1 MTIVKMLKKINYKT
15 RMSVKSLTWLL
26 LITLCSVN
34 NPVFAENA
42 VSKYFSGIKSFR
54 VSFTQQSLNL
64 DSSTRNI
71 SNGFLVVQN
80 PDKFYL
86 EYTKPYKLIYVAD
99 GFKLWSYDEDL
110 EQVIV
115 KKQANLLVNTPAMI
129 LSQPQDI
136 EKKYRVELLSS
147 EHQVTKY
154 KLTPKQK
161 ESSFE
166 SIVIGFIDGE
176 LKLMEMI
183 DNFGQHTQ
191 LRFNTIEKNP
201 NLKANTFSFVPPEG
215 VDVISDEESS

>member
-1 MTIVKMLKKINYKT
+1 MNIVKMLKTVNYKT
-15 RMSVKSLTWLL
+15 RMSVKTLTSLL
-26 LITLCSVN
+26 LIIIFSVN
-34 NPVFAENA
+34 NPVYAENA

-54 VSFTQQSLNL
+54 VSFTQQSLNIEN
-64 DSSTRNI
+64 STRNI

-99 GFKLWSYDEDL
+99 GSKLWSYDEDL

-136 EKKYRVELLSS
+136 EKKYRVKLLSS

-154 KLTPKQK
+154 ELTPIQK
-161 ESSFE
+161 ETTFE

-176 LKLMEMI
+176 LKLMEMM

-201 NLKANTFSFVPPEG
+201 ELKANTFSFVPPEG
-215 VDVISDEESS
+215 VDVISDEEPS